1 MTKPIIFL
9 QRAFREE
16 FIDKIHAIAP
26 DYQVKTEITS
36 EEAAAVEIS
45 VGWSEKFNE
54 PLLSTNQLKWVQSIS
69 AGIDSLPLAE
79 FSTQNI
85 LLSNG
90 SGIHALSISEHIIG
104 VLLGYYRGLNQS
116 VKNQEQQLWGQN
128 TIHYDQLAGKNLLVV
143 GTGHIGQQ
151 LSRSIHSLGV
161 NVYGINTTGH
171 PVEGFTETYSIKNL
185 AKIVSGMDI
194 VVGILPGTQETYHI
208 FNSDIFEKMKQ
219 DAVFINVGRGDTV
232 HTKELITALTEK
244 SFAFAALDV
253 FEEEP
258 LPSDNPLWTLPN
270 VLITPH
276 ISGLTVDFQNKFM
289 QIFLANLKAYV
300 TTNALSRN
308 QVRLDRGY

>member
-26 DYQVKTEITS
+26 DYQVKTEITP
-36 EEAAAVEIS
+36 EEAAVVEIS

-128 TIHYDQLAGKNLLVV
+128 TIHYDQLARKNLLVV

-171 PVEGFTETYSIKNL
+171 PIEGFTETYSIKNL

-289 QIFLANLKAYV
+289 EIFLANLKAYV

>member
-300 TTNALSRN
+300 TTNTLSRN

>member
-26 DYQVKTEITS
+26 DYQVKTEITP

-289 QIFLANLKAYV
+289 QIFLANLKAYAQTKKLV
-300 TTNALSRN
+300 VN
-308 QVRLDRGY
+308 QVQLTRGY

>member
-26 DYQVKTEITS
+26 DYQVKTEITP

-270 VLITPH
+270 ILITPH

>member
-276 ISGLTVDFQNKFM
+276 ISGMTVDFQNKFM

>member
-26 DYQVKTEITS
+26 DYQVKTEITP

-54 PLLSTNQLKWVQSIS
+54 LLLSTNQLKWVQSIS

-276 ISGLTVDFQNKFM
+276 ISGLTVYFQNKFM
-289 QIFLANLKAYV
+289 QIFLANLKAYAQTKKLV
-300 TTNALSRN
+300 VN
-308 QVRLDRGY
+308 QVQLTRGY

>member
-54 PLLSTNQLKWVQSIS
+54 LLLSTNQLKWVQSIS

-258 LPSDNPLWTLPN
+258 LSSDNPLWTLPN